1 MHGGFLIRP
10 HTGDI
15 ARKLGAYRGRTCVR
29 TAAPD
34 LLPFG
39 QVTRVDVLKTRVLN
53 SSVRNTRRPTPR
65 DVLFKN
71 RRQPAA
77 GRRSST

>member
-29 TAAPD
+29 TAGPAPD

-39 QVTRVDVLKTRVLN
+39 QVTRVEAPKTRRL
-53 SSVRNTRRPTPR
+53 TPR

-71 RRQPAA
+71 RRQPATV
-77 GRRSST
+77 RRSST